1 MATRTKQPEPTP
13 EPTRPP
19 CLCGCGG
26 FPAGRKSRF
35 IPGHDAR
42 YHAAQKKAAAEAAK

>member
-1 MATRTKQPEPTP
+1 MTTRKTTPKPEPAA
-13 EPTRPP
+13 TRPP

-26 FPAGRKSRF
+26 FPAGKKSRF

-42 YHAAQKKAAAEAAK
+42 YHSALRKAAQG